1 MSFNF
6 VAAVTV
12 HNDFGAQENK
22 NLLLFYTSPL
32 STYHEVMGLE
42 AMIMVLN
49 VDFI

>member
-32 STYHEVMGLE
+32 SIYHEVMGLE